1 MSSFLTCALSFL
13 TTSYSPNLHVMF
25 ASYSVLYGYS
35 FSSIYSSTVVAV
47 KSQFN
52 EELPV
57 ALGLLSA
64 GNGAGLFA
72 MSPVIQLLM
81 DNFGLRD
88 SCRILAGLMTLSS
101 PLGCEINTRTLSE
114 NYRKQRLKANEDEDI
129 SKASLSPCQY
139 VFKTVFISS
148 EFTIYTLS
156 VTLINTLGIVT
167 CFVYMVSC
175 FLNYEGSGVRDLK
188 HRSSLRVMLLK

>member
-1 MSSFLTCALSFL
+1 M
-13 TTSYSPNLHVMF
+13 
-25 ASYSVLYGYS
+25 
-35 FSSIYSSTVVAV
+35 AV

-64 GNGAGLFA
+64 GLGAGLFA
-72 MSPVIQLLM
+72 MSPVIQLLL

-88 SCRILAGLMTLSS
+88 SYRILAGSMTLSS
-101 PLGCEINTRTLSE
+101 PLGCVINTRTLSE

-129 SKASLSPCQY
+129 SKASMSPCQY

-148 EFTIYTLS
+148 EFTIYTFS
-156 VTLINTLGIVT
+156 VS
-167 CFVYMVSC
+167 Y
-175 FLNYEGSGVRDLK
+175 
-188 HRSSLRVMLLK
+188 